1 MGAELFG
8 RIARKKGFVRESQLA
23 NALRFQEELFALG
36 FEKRLGDILVE
47 DGVLSREQLDQ
58 VLRLQQIN
66 EQGLWSKRFAKI
78 AVKNGLATQEQVDA
92 ALETAREGGFQ
103 VGIGAVLV
111 DRGFLAPVAVR
122 AIRQAMERIDRSNE
136 AASTV
141 STPTTGA
148 PGTAK
153 LGVEIEVEPEDLD
166 SALLARRT
174 RDVLF
179 AAVALRDGLVLV
191 PELERALREQ
201 ARLHPEEP
209 PLEDVLRDRGILSR
223 RELDLVGQALD
234 AAQREK
240 LAIPGYT
247 VEGVLGHGATSI
259 VLRARHELIDR
270 PVAIKLFRE
279 EHAATKDV
287 NALVEEARTIARIRH
302 PNVVGL
308 FDVGRLHRRIYYVME
323 LVDGRTLLDLIREK
337 GGLPEREALGIARGI
352 CCALEAIHAA
362 GLVHRDVKPL
372 NVLIAKGG
380 IVKLTDL
387 GLAREVGGK
396 DETPDAVYGSPY
408 TISPEQVH
416 GEPVDIRAD
425 LYGLGATL
433 FQALTGEPPFDGTN
447 ALAVMMRHVT
457 DPVPDPRKRKPG
469 LHEGTAQ
476 LVQRLMAKSKDE
488 RPSLPA
494 HVIEAIDKL
503 LC

>member
-1 MGAELFG
+1 VGG
-8 RIARKKGFVRESQLA
+8 GTPPT
-23 NALRFQEELFALG
+23 
-36 FEKRLGDILVE
+36 
-47 DGVLSREQLDQ
+47 Q
-58 VLRLQQIN
+58 VN
-66 EQGLWSKRFAKI
+66 
-78 AVKNGLATQEQVDA
+78 VN
-92 ALETAREGGFQ
+92 
-103 VGIGAVLV
+103 
-111 DRGFLAPVAVR
+111 
-122 AIRQAMERIDRSNE
+122 
-136 AASTV
+136 
-141 STPTTGA
+141 
-148 PGTAK
+148 
-153 LGVEIEVEPEDLD
+153 IEVEPEDLAEA
-166 SALLARRT
+166 SLARRT

-201 ARLHPEEP
+201 LREHPEEP
-209 PLEDVLRDRGILSR
+209 ALEDVLRDRGILSH

-234 AAQREK
+234 AAKSEK
-240 LAIPGYT
+240 LAIPGYV
-247 VEGVLGHGATSI
+247 VEDVLGHGATSI
-259 VLRARHELIDR
+259 VLRARQELIDR

-279 EHAATKDV
+279 EHAAATDV
-287 NALVEEARTIARIRH
+287 NTLVEEARTIARIRH

-337 GGLPEREALGIARGI
+337 ARGEEKGLDEREALGIARGI

-372 NVLIAKGG
+372 NVLIARGG

-387 GLAREVGGK
+387 GLAREVGRK

-408 TISPEQVH
+408 TISPEQVQ

-433 FQALTGEPPFDGTN
+433 FQTLTGEPPFEGTN
-447 ALAVMMRHVT
+447 PLAVMMRHVT
-457 DPVPDPRKRKPG
+457 EPVPDPRTRKPG
-469 LHEGTAQ
+469 LGAGAAE
-476 LVQRLMAKSKDE
+476 LVQRLMAKSRDE